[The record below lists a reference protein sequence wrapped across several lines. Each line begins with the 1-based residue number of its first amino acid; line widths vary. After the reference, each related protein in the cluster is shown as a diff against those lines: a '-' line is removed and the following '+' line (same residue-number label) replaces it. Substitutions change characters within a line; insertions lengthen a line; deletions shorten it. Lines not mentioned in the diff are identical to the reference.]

1 MKKII
6 KNISR
11 VLFSLLL
18 IVSIFGAFNV
28 LAEEVIFKITKIE
41 VKEKS
46 DKVKVND
53 VSLSGGSLINDIV
66 FTDVNDYVKYDITIQ
81 NSSEDK
87 YKILSITDDN
97 DSPYLEYTYD
107 DLSNVYINAGE
118 EKTFNLTITY
128 KQETSNITI
137 TDKAVSLILI
147 YEKDDGTTGTET
159 ITNDDNNATT
169 GEVKGVET
177 TNPKTGDN
185 VTTYIILGIISLV
198 GLAITTVSK
207 KHLSNV
213 LSVIALAS
221 AVAIPLGVKADSNK
235 FLISFTTNKA
245 SLSQTYWDTGV
256 NIYYKINSLADG
268 RSNVIVFTEATEEQY
283 EEVKDNLTDDNKI
296 SIDDQSDFDTY
307 MWFDNNTKTI
317 YWYSNASVQY
327 LNKNSRDL
335 CSKLS
340 NLTTV
345 NISSLNTSKV
355 EDMGLMFG
363 GTTSLKQLDLSSFDT
378 SNVTNMWAMFRDSG
392 VETIDLSSFDTSKVT
407 RMDEMFYRSQIK
419 TIDVSSFDTSNVENF
434 DCMFS
439 KTKLTTLDVSNFD
452 GSKAVYNNFT
462 FEENSELETIYLGN
476 FKMAGYKFMIFS
488 RNPKLKTIYSK
499 VDWNVDSYSMLFEN
513 TPLLEGGEGTKY
525 SDIDLNE
532 VLKDEHGNK
541 MMDEYG
547 NPIYKYTDENGN
559 RYDDAD
565 QILSRIDEGTSKPG
579 LFTLQED

>member
-46 DKVKVND
+46 DLAKVND

-137 TDKAVSLILI
+137 TDKAVSLILT

-207 KHLSNV
+207 KHLSKV

-221 AVAIPLGVKADSNK
+221 AVVIPLGVKADSNK
-235 FLISFTTNKA
+235 FLISFTINKA
-245 SLSQTYWDTGV
+245 SLSQTYWDNGF
-256 NIYYKINSLADG
+256 NIYYKINSLAGG
-268 RSNVIVFTEATEEQY
+268 RSNVIVLTEATEEQY

-327 LNKNSRDL
+327 LNKSSNDL

-345 NISSLNTSKV
+345 NLSSLNTSKV
-355 EDMGLMFG
+355 ESMAFMFE